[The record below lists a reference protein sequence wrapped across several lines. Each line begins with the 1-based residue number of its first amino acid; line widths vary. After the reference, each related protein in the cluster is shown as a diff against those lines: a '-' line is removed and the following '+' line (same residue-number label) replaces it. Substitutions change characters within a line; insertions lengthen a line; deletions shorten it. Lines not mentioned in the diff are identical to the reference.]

1 MDGDNAADLDK
12 LIQSFGKYRMYLH
25 ISHLEALLDFDQ
37 SPVKIGLFLLGTVS
51 GTFTCLKCSLVPL
64 DFKECC
70 IRY

>member
-37 SPVKIGLFLLGTVS
+37 SPVKIGLF
-51 GTFTCLKCSLVPL
+51 PL
-64 DFKECC
+64 HVLILDPV
-70 IRY
+70 IL